1 VAEEKVTGEV
11 CGASAGVYRRA
22 SAKHQEDSTE
32 VKSSLKRERLD
43 PNSEQGIQNS

>member
-22 SAKHQEDSTE
+22 SAKHKKDSTE
-32 VKSSLKRERLD
+32 VKSSLKRESLD
-43 PNSEQGIQNS
+43 RDPEQGIQNS